1 MSDLFNQWNCQVSG
15 KIWGLPEGA
24 DAFALK
30 HLANAHDGQ
39 AVFVAVDDSAMARM
53 QASLE
58 LIGVK
63 PQDLMIFPAWDGLPY
78 DRVSPNGVLMG
89 QRLKALA
96 ELHSAPEKPRFILTT
111 INAWLQYVPPP
122 SYFSGASLSIKP
134 GQILSQ
140 RDFIDF
146 AVRNAYRRADTV
158 RESGEYAVRGGI
170 IDVFPP
176 GHSDPIRIDF
186 FDTEIETIKYFDAE
200 TQRSGKSITAFS
212 LHPVSEVML
221 TGDVIVQFRRRYL
234 EQFGAS
240 ASKDPLYVSIS
251 EGRHHPGME
260 HMLPLYHEDLVP
272 LSHYTSAT
280 PVMFDPETIPASGL
294 RFDQINDFFT
304 ARTEAGDSSE
314 PDHIWRVLGPDQLYL
329 DAKGFEAQRKDLIHF
344 DLSRFQRQD
353 GEQGDGVDIGG
364 RRGAIYHTVKVVNP
378 INDGNDGGDNRDE
391 ENLNDTA
398 FAPPSPSVAVA
409 NAIPE
414 LVKDHAVVLA
424 ASTEGSRTRMD
435 ELIAEHLPARL
446 AINPIKS
453 LGLSKT
459 GEVTSAVWPIE
470 DGFILPGLVVI
481 TEKDIY
487 GSRIARPQ
495 GKRRRGENFLRE
507 VSSLSTGDLVVHV
520 DHGIGRYEG
529 LEKITTGGAEHD
541 CLLLVYAG
549 GDKLFLPVENIDLL
563 SRYGKEGGD
572 AQLDKLGGV
581 GWQSRKAKIKG
592 RIKDI
597 ADQLIKIAAQRET
610 AKAELIIPDPG
621 VYAEFCQ
628 RFAYAETDDQLDTI
642 DDVMAD
648 LASGRVMDRLV
659 CGDVGFG
666 KTEVAMRAAFAM
678 AMAGYQVA
686 LVTPTTLLARQHGKT
701 FSERFKGF
709 PVNVGVLSRMTS
721 TSEAN
726 LIKKN
731 IATGDCQVIIGTH
744 ALLAKSMEYNNLGL
758 VIVDEEQNFGV
769 TQKER
774 LKSLRGDIHVL
785 TLTATPIPRTLQM
798 SLSGV
803 REMSIIATPPV
814 DRLAVR
820 TSVGPWDGVVLAE
833 AIRRERF
840 RGGQVFCV
848 CPRIDQL
855 ERVYERLLNIV
866 PESKIITAHGQMP
879 ANELDQAMTTF
890 GEGGADILLSTNI
903 IESGIDIP
911 SANTMIIN
919 RADMFG
925 LSQLY
930 QLRGRVGRGRQRAYA
945 YLTTDPSRLLTPNAK
960 RRLEVMQTLDALGA
974 GFSLASYDLDI
985 RGAGNLLGDEQSGHV
1000 REVGVE
1006 LYQEMLKEA
1015 VAAAKLGDG
1024 EASTEDAQWSP
1035 VINMGA
1041 AVLIPDNYVE
1051 DLTVRLSLYRRI
1063 ASMES
1068 TEDLDQLTAELVDR
1082 FGVIPEEV
1090 KNLLDTISIKILCRM
1105 TNIAKVDAGPKG
1117 LSLQF
1122 RNNSFA
1128 NPDRLIAHIASK
1140 NGQYQLTGDH
1150 RLVMK
1155 QTLPQSSR
1163 AKVVKRALEELVGL
1177 MV

>member
-1 MSDLFNQWNCQVSG
+1 MV
-15 KIWGLPEGA
+15 WGLPEGA
-24 DAFALK
+24 DAFALQ
-30 HLANAHDGQ
+30 HLAQAHDGK
-39 AVFVAVDDSAMARM
+39 AVFVAVDDAAMARM

-58 LIGVK
+58 LVGVK
-63 PQDLMIFPAWDGLPY
+63 STDILTFPAWDGLPY

-96 ELHSAPEKPRFILTT
+96 QLNAELNAELDTGAKNPRYILTT
-111 INAWLQYVPPP
+111 INAWLQKLPPP
-122 SYFSGASLSIKP
+122 SYFDGASLSVKP
-134 GQILSQ
+134 GQNLSQ

-146 AVRNAYRRADTV
+146 AVKNAYRRSATV

-176 GHSDPIRIDF
+176 GHTDPVRIDF

-200 TQRSGKSITAFS
+200 TQRSGRAIKSLS

-221 TGDVIVQFRRRYL
+221 TEDVIVQFRRRYL

-240 ASKDPLYVSIS
+240 ASKDPLYLSIS

-260 HMLPLYHEDLVP
+260 HMLPLYHETLVP
-272 LSHYTSAT
+272 LSHYTKAT
-280 PVMFDPETIPASGL
+280 PVMFDPETITASGL
-294 RFDQINDFFT
+294 RFDQIKDFFT

-314 PDHIWRVLGPDQLYL
+314 AEHIWRVLAPNQLYL
-329 DAKGFEAQRKDLIHF
+329 DAQGFEAQRQDLIHF
-344 DLSRFQRQD
+344 VLSRFQRQD

-364 RRGAIYHTVKVVNP
+364 RRGSIYHTAKATLPVS
-378 INDGNDGGDNRDE
+378 GDQADDDMPE
-391 ENLNDTA
+391 A
-398 FAPPSPSVAVA
+398 SSPASPPASPPPSPSVAVA
-409 NAIPE
+409 EALPH
-414 LVKDHAVVLA
+414 LAKHHAVVLA
-424 ASTEGSRTRMD
+424 ASTEGSRARMD
-435 ELIAEHLPARL
+435 ELIAEHLPARH
-446 AINPIKS
+446 AIHPVQS
-453 LGLSKT
+453 LDLSRT
-459 GEVTSAVWPIE
+459 GEVTSVVWPIE
-470 DGFILPGLVVI
+470 DGFVLPGLVVI

-572 AQLDKLGGV
+572 AQLDKLGGA

-610 AKAELIIPDPG
+610 AKAEPIIPEPG

-642 DDVMAD
+642 EDVMTD

-666 KTEVAMRAAFAM
+666 KTEVAMRTAFAV

-701 FSERFKGF
+701 FTERFKGF

-726 LIKKN
+726 QIKKN
-731 IATGDCQVIIGTH
+731 IVTGDCQVIIGTH
-744 ALLAKSMEYNNLGL
+744 ALLAKTMEYNNLGL
-758 VIVDEEQNFGV
+758 LIVDEEQNFGV

-774 LKSLRGDIHVL
+774 LKSLREDIHVL

-879 ANELDQAMTTF
+879 ANDLDEAMTTF

-945 YLTTDPSRLLTPNAK
+945 YLTTDPTRLLTPNAK
-960 RRLEVMQTLDALGA
+960 RRLEVMQTLDSLGA

-1015 VAAAKLGDG
+1015 VAVAKLGDG
-1024 EASTEDAQWSP
+1024 EASVEDPQWSP

-1082 FGVIPEEV
+1082 FGAIPEEV

-1117 LSLQF
+1117 VSLQF
-1122 RNNSFA
+1122 RNNTFA

-1140 NGQYQLTGDH
+1140 NGLYQLTGDH

-1177 MV
+1177 MA

>member
-1 MSDLFNQWNCQVSG
+1 MV
-15 KIWGLPEGA
+15 WGLPEGA
-24 DAFALK
+24 DAFALQ
-30 HLANAHDGQ
+30 HLAQAHDGK
-39 AVFVAVDDSAMARM
+39 AVFVAVDDAAMARM

-58 LIGVK
+58 LVGVK
-63 PQDLMIFPAWDGLPY
+63 STDILTFPAWDGLPY

-96 ELHSAPEKPRFILTT
+96 ELNAELNAELDAKLNTGAKNPRYILTT
-111 INAWLQYVPPP
+111 INAWLQKLPPP
-122 SYFSGASLSIKP
+122 SYFDGASLSVKP
-134 GQILSQ
+134 GQNLSQ

-146 AVRNAYRRADTV
+146 AVKNAYRRCDTV

-176 GHSDPIRIDF
+176 GHTDPVRIDF

-200 TQRSGKSITAFS
+200 TQRSGRAIKSLS

-221 TGDVIVQFRRRYL
+221 TEDVIVQFRRRYL

-240 ASKDPLYVSIS
+240 ASKDPLYLSIS

-260 HMLPLYHEDLVP
+260 HMLPLYHETLVP
-272 LSHYTSAT
+272 LSHYTKAT
-280 PVMFDPETIPASGL
+280 PVMFDPETITASGL
-294 RFDQINDFFT
+294 RFDQIKDFFT

-314 PDHIWRVLGPDQLYL
+314 AEHIWRVLAPDQLYL
-329 DAKGFEAQRKDLIHF
+329 DAQGFEAQRQDLIHF
-344 DLSRFQRQD
+344 ILSRFQRQE

-364 RRGAIYHTVKVVNP
+364 RRGSIYHTAKASLPVS
-378 INDGNDGGDNRDE
+378 GDQADDDMPE
-391 ENLNDTA
+391 A
-398 FAPPSPSVAVA
+398 PSASPPPSPSVEVA
-409 NAIPE
+409 EALPH
-414 LVKDHAVVLA
+414 LAKHHAVVLA
-424 ASTEGSRTRMD
+424 ASTEGSRARMD
-435 ELIAEHLPARL
+435 ELIAEHLPTRL
-446 AINPIKS
+446 AIHPVQS
-453 LGLSKT
+453 LDLSRT
-459 GEVTSAVWPIE
+459 GEVTSVVWPIE
-470 DGFILPGLVVI
+470 DGFVLPGLVVI

-572 AQLDKLGGV
+572 AQLDKLGGA

-610 AKAELIIPDPG
+610 AKAEPIIPEPG

-642 DDVMAD
+642 EDVMTD

-666 KTEVAMRAAFAM
+666 KTEVAMRTAFAV

-701 FSERFKGF
+701 FTERFKGF

-726 LIKKN
+726 QIKKN

-744 ALLAKSMEYNNLGL
+744 ALLAKTMEYNNLGL
-758 VIVDEEQNFGV
+758 LIVDEEQNFGV

-879 ANELDQAMTTF
+879 ANELDEAMTTF

-945 YLTTDPSRLLTPNAK
+945 YLTTDPTRLLTPNAK
-960 RRLEVMQTLDALGA
+960 RRLEVMQTLDSLGA

-1024 EASTEDAQWSP
+1024 EASVEDTQWSP

-1082 FGVIPEEV
+1082 FGAIPEEV

-1117 LSLQF
+1117 VSLQF
-1122 RNNSFA
+1122 RNNTFA

-1140 NGQYQLTGDH
+1140 NGLCQLTGDH

-1177 MV
+1177 MA